1 MGETKCYD
9 PAQRGWYRQAFCS
22 HEICTPLQRSGLP
35 TPQCMGAPRYG
46 GPFPVCHR
54 DTYGMGDAVLTA
66 PYQDAGDRSWMV
78 TLAKAVYAAPPAN
91 DFLGVVGIDL
101 LLGEIQASIISFDI
115 LQGSGFAMLVTSLD
129 GTIVAAPPRIH
140 TPDPSST
147 ATVSV
152 CSGIPTLCNDVQ
164 EWTLKTC
171 AAIEGNGVQEFEHG
185 GKTYVWHGG
194 CVEAARAG
202 LLTHTVIVAVPRSE
216 IRAPVATVMDKWRET
231 NVVNLSVVIG
241 LSALTLLTLGSCLF
255 CVSTDITRPI
265 EAMSAAAKKITDAQ
279 YDTSGGQQDFRAIQ
293 ESLEALQTERSTNP
307 DEISDLVVEFA
318 RMVRGLGD
326 ADNTDRKLDATD
338 APEYP
343 DNPVVLGATAPS
355 AAGATAPPAAY
366 NPALAPT
373 GIPEAE
379 PPGFVPQEVV
389 IQAVA
394 VDPGLNC

>member
-1 MGETKCYD
+1 
-9 PAQRGWYRQAFCS
+9 
-22 HEICTPLQRSGLP
+22 
-35 TPQCMGAPRYG
+35 
-46 GPFPVCHR
+46 
-54 DTYGMGDAVLTA
+54 MGDAVLTA

-152 CSGIPTLCNDVQ
+152 CSVIPTLCNDVQ

-231 NVVNLSVVIG
+231 NIVNLSVVIG
-241 LSALTLLTLGSCLF
+241 LSTVTLLTLGSCLF

-265 EAMSAAAKKITDAQ
+265 QAMAAAAKKITDVQ
-279 YDTSGGQQDFRAIQ
+279 YDTSGGQQQAQDFRAIQ
-293 ESLEALQTERSTNP
+293 ESLEALQTERSANP

-326 ADNTDRKLDATD
+326 ADNTDLKLEGTD

-343 DNPVVLGATAPS
+343 ENPVVLGATAPP
-355 AAGATAPPAAY
+355 AAGAVNPAAY
-366 NPALAPT
+366 NPEVA
-373 GIPEAE
+373 EAE
-379 PPGFVPQEVV
+379 PPGVVEQEVV

-394 VDPGLNC
+394 VDPGLSC